1 MFCDLIYMFVLKR
14 CKGGWFICIILEI
27 LFDKYVD
34 SVWILMF
41 IKGLRKVNLVV
52 LVIS

>member
-34 SVWILMF
+34 SGF
-41 IKGLRKVNLVV
+41 
-52 LVIS
+52 